1 MVIEHLEPIEIAS
14 SLWIIEH
21 GYFPDLSASVNFD
34 GLELVVLSSPFGLKE
49 VALESVCEAKLHACY
64 RVVSIV
70 ALESNLVELDLSV
83 SWELQELFFGWPLT
97 INW

>member
-1 MVIEHLEPIEIAS
+1 MIIKHLQPIEVAS

-21 GYFPDLSASVNFD
+21 GYFPDFSASVNFD

-49 VALESVCEAKLHACY
+49 VALEAVCEAKLHACY
-64 RVVSIV
+64 RVVGIV